1 MTFNAVGVDTSFKA
15 FAPTCADGYKI
26 GHAALYPKGTDFA
39 YGNCTPR
46 SDKLFLKSE
55 SVSKLYDHKV
65 VWVGVQGVLREV
77 HGLWQRTFFGIPKE
91 RAVSRYK
98 RTMKAYLGNENANA
112 EYLGRLWDVGYLPV
126 TVLSIDEGER
136 LDIGVPG
143 YVIYAT
149 GEHFWIYNYLE
160 TIMSSLLWKIVTN
173 ATIAY
178 EYRRVF
184 DAYAKET
191 GVDPSF
197 AAIQGHDFSFRGV
210 GGYNDAASSGFGHLV
225 SFAGT
230 DTIPAIDYAEEMY
243 GADVEKEFVAC
254 SVVAT
259 EHAVAT
265 SNILY
270 QAKQISSPYLSEKE
284 ILALSER
291 AFIKR
296 VITEVHPSGV
306 VSLVS
311 DSFDFWKIVSEVLP
325 SLRDE
330 IMARTPDAN
339 GLAKVVCRPDSGDPV
354 EILCGLEVFSREDDL
369 QAINRQVK
377 SEIDGKY
384 HPTLG
389 VDSEAFNRFN
399 KSMLLVEY
407 DGKIYRAYFR
417 MGGMKEPKNTAI
429 TTFSRWLVSI
439 EDEPL
444 TPQEKGAVEVLWDAF
459 GGTVT
464 EKGFKVLCDKIGL
477 IYGDSITVKRAEE
490 ILRRLKKKGFAS
502 CNTVFGIGSYTY
514 QYSTRDLFGIA
525 MKATACRVN
534 GEVIEL
540 YKAPAT
546 ETNTLKKSA
555 KGFLKVVKEGDNFKL
570 LQQQDISVDSLMH
583 ESGEL
588 KPVYQNGVFLNPVT
602 HSVLRARLLK

>member
-243 GADVEKEFVAC
+243 GADVEK
-254 SVVAT
+254 
-259 EHAVAT
+259 
-265 SNILY
+265 
-270 QAKQISSPYLSEKE
+270 
-284 ILALSER
+284 
-291 AFIKR
+291 
-296 VITEVHPSGV
+296 
-306 VSLVS
+306 
-311 DSFDFWKIVSEVLP
+311 
-325 SLRDE
+325 
-330 IMARTPDAN
+330 
-339 GLAKVVCRPDSGDPV
+339 
-354 EILCGLEVFSREDDL
+354 
-369 QAINRQVK
+369 
-377 SEIDGKY
+377 
-384 HPTLG
+384 
-389 VDSEAFNRFN
+389 
-399 KSMLLVEY
+399 
-407 DGKIYRAYFR
+407 
-417 MGGMKEPKNTAI
+417 
-429 TTFSRWLVSI
+429 
-439 EDEPL
+439 
-444 TPQEKGAVEVLWDAF
+444 GAVEVLWDAF